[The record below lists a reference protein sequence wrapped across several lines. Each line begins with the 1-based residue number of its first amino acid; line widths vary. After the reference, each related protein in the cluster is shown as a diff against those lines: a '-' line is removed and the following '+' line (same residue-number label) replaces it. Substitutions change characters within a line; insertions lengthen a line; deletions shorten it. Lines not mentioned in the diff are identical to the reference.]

1 MDKTLPQRKS
11 IRLCRSLYA
20 QPGAYFITIC
30 TKNRKNLFWQT
41 VGACI
46 AGPQALCLT
55 ELGEIVKQT
64 ILNIPQKYPGVY
76 IDCYT
81 IMPNHIHLLLRIAGS
96 ENIPTVSIGRILQ
109 QTKGAVSKKAHFS
122 VWQKSFYD
130 HIVRNEHDYREI
142 CQYIESN
149 PARWLAD
156 RFFESDSH
164 TP

>member
-1 MDKTLPQRKS
+1 MDKTLPQRKP

-30 TKNRKNLFWQT
+30 AKNRKNLFWQT

-81 IMPNHIHLLLRIAGS
+81 IMLNHIHLLLRVAGS
-96 ENIPTVSIGRILQ
+96 ENIPAVSIGRILQ
-109 QTKGAVSKKAHFS
+109 QTKGLSAKKHIFLSGKNLFTTILSAMNTI
-122 VWQKSFYD
+122 
-130 HIVRNEHDYREI
+130 IVRSTSI
-142 CQYIESN
+142 
-149 PARWLAD
+149 
-156 RFFESDSH
+156 
-164 TP
+164 